1 VPPGPPHKVEKP
13 DSESDSDPETEPE
26 PDDSLLSDCDS
37 VCV

>member
-1 VPPGPPHKVEKP
+1 VPLGPPHKVEKP
-13 DSESDSDPETEPE
+13 DFESDSDPETEPE